1 MNKVVI
7 FDHIDVE
14 AAVNNMAFQLNVML
28 KGQTAV
34 LVPVMIGGLYR
45 AEQDDEL
52 VTAKRLS
59 CNYGNM
65 QRIANELNEL
75 L

>member
-7 FDHIDVE
+7 FDSIDVE

-34 LVPVMIGGLYR
+34 LVPVMIGGLYTAMKIADR
-45 AEQDDEL
+45 AKWL
-52 VTAKRLS
+52 VLPLCAGHRQ
-59 CNYGNM
+59 GG
-65 QRIANELNEL
+65 AGDGGA
-75 L
+75 

>member
-45 AEQDDEL
+45 DLLFDVAFQ
-52 VTAKRLS
+52 
-59 CNYGNM
+59 G
-65 QRIANELNEL
+65 EL
-75 L
+75 LNTNIQGYL